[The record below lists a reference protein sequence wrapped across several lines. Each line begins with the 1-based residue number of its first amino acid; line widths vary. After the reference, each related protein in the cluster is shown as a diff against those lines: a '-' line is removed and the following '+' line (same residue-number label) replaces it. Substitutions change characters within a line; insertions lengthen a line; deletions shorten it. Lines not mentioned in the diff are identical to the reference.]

1 MNYRIRELAEQATE
15 YATTR
20 HPVSNIALVVNSD
33 VFKEKF
39 AELIVQ
45 ECIQVIQNKSY
56 DVNDKCWNSTWEAGL
71 WTAEDAVR
79 QHFGVE
85 E

>member
-1 MNYRIRELAEQATE
+1 MMNERIRELFRQASTE
-15 YATTR
+15 PW
-20 HPVSNIALVVNSD
+20 HPDD
-33 VFKEKF
+33 VGSFDAEKF

-45 ECIQVIQNKSY
+45 ECIQVIQNKSQ